1 MQFDIPLHYHILSSQ
16 TLQGMTRLSPSTD
29 VFVYPSDDGFTKMRM
44 LGRRRISK
52 HAYRGI

>member
-1 MQFDIPLHYHILSSQ
+1 MQFDIPLHYNIVSSQ

-44 LGRRRISK
+44 LGRRGISK